1 MDATVNLAKTSY
13 LGAPPQEILARLQVA
28 ERLAAALPGPDG
40 TPGGDRYRLAQVH
53 YYMGYALYSAN
64 RMREAVEY
72 YSKVLAVAGELRA
85 PELLDMPSYGIGI
98 VLVFQ
103 GHLARGRHL
112 LDQAI
117 PSLQRTG
124 NHFLHCRARSMRGFA
139 KAMMGDIEDARRDAE
154 QALELGRTI
163 NSSGIIA
170 HTNLVLSAVRAYS
183 DQSVEAGRQTDA
195 HTRSAIEATV
205 GGGDT
210 VFEYVSRGIRAW
222 CLAMYG
228 RFEEAAEEMGR
239 CLALAA
245 KLGDQLVYTDQFTA
259 RRADIALG
267 LGRREEAGTLAR
279 KAVEI
284 SRLMGGIHAEAHA
297 QRAMAR
303 ILATDSPPDFDAA
316 EAQFVRSLELYESGQ
331 NLIGMAHAEID
342 WGGVSR
348 LRGDETAARWHY
360 GKAIAIFESKGLEK
374 RVAQVRA
381 VMEG

>member
-1 MDATVNLAKTSY
+1 
-13 LGAPPQEILARLQVA
+13 
-28 ERLAAALPGPDG
+28 
-40 TPGGDRYRLAQVH
+40 
-53 YYMGYALYSAN
+53 
-64 RMREAVEY
+64 MREAVEY
-72 YSKVLAVAGELRA
+72 YSKVLAVAGELKA

-103 GHLARGRHL
+103 GHLARGRQL

-139 KAMMGDIEDARRDAE
+139 KAMMGDVDDARRDAE

-170 HTNLVLSAVRAYS
+170 HTNLVLSAVHSYS
-183 DQSVEAGRQTDA
+183 DHDAEAQRHTDA

-205 GGGDT
+205 SGGDA

-222 CLAMYG
+222 CLAMYE
-228 RFEEAAEEMGR
+228 RFEDAAEEMER

-267 LGRREEAGTLAR
+267 LGRREEARALAR
-279 KAVEI
+279 KALEI
-284 SRLMGGIHAEAHA
+284 SRMMGGIHAEAHA
-297 QRAMAR
+297 HRAMAR
-303 ILATDSPPDFDAA
+303 IIATDATPDFAGA
-316 EAQFVRSLELYESGQ
+316 EARLTRSLELYESGQ
-331 NLIGMAHAEID
+331 NVMGMAHAEID
-342 WGGVSR
+342 WGGISR
-348 LRGDETAARWHY
+348 LRGDETAARGHY

-381 VMEG
+381 LMEG